1 MGSIHYQVHQVEA
14 VQQRA
19 ARYTLSSYR
28 CTSGVTAMLSELNWQ
43 PLAERRRH
51 ARLVMFYK
59 IYFQLVPICMPLTL
73 KHHLQPTRTET
84 MFAYMIGKL
93 KCTLHIESIYKKL
106 IKYCSIFYKLRDKL
120 PIRMLKDIYYAFVH
134 PHILYGIEIYA
145 NTKISYLD
153 KLIQEAQLMLTTGS
167 TRLAVSRGQQTW
179 YHSTCYI

>member
-73 KHHLQPTRTET
+73 KHHIQPTRTET
-84 MFAYMIGKL
+84 TFAYMIPSSACDYHLQSFYPHKWN
-93 KCTLHIESIYKKL
+93 TLLEATIQL
-106 IKYCSIFYKLRDKL
+106 GTVA
-120 PIRMLKDIYYAFVH
+120 AFRHDRFV
-134 PHILYGIEIYA
+134 
-145 NTKISYLD
+145 N
-153 KLIQEAQLMLTTGS
+153 
-167 TRLAVSRGQQTW
+167 
-179 YHSTCYI
+179 